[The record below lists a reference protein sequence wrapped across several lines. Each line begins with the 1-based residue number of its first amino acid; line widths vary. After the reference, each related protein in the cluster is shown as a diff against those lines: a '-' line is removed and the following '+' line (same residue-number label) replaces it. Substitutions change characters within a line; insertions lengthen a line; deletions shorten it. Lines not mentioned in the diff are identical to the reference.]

1 MSSLPRVRAQRGGM
15 RAALPV
21 ADTCTSPTAPT
32 TWDMAALATWGGACL
47 HSAACGIDA
56 HGRRMGRDGQ
66 APIHALGVMLV
77 ERGPW
82 GAWQF
87 RGEIADA

>member
-21 ADTCTSPTAPT
+21 ADTCTSLTAPT
-32 TWDMAALATWGGACL
+32 ACDKAALAARGGACPR
-47 HSAACGIDA
+47 SAAWGIDA
-56 HGRRMGRDGQ
+56 HGRRAGRDGQ

-82 GAWQF
+82 GAWQL
-87 RGEIADA
+87 RGEIADD